1 MNFSSRRLPKV
12 SFEFFPPRSPNAART
27 LWRSFRRLEPYGP
40 RFASVTYGAGGS
52 TRKRTH
58 QIVQRMLEES
68 DIPPA
73 AHLTCIGSS
82 REEIDQ
88 IARNYWESGI
98 THIVALRG
106 DPPDG
111 ARNYEPHPNGYAY
124 ASDLITGLKKI
135 ANFEI
140 SVGAYPEVHPESRTI
155 QTDLDNL
162 KRKIDSGATR
172 AITQFFFEPDLY
184 FRFMDK
190 ARSAGINI
198 PIVPG
203 VLPITDIINA
213 SRFAARCGASIP
225 DWLLARYG
233 RVGNGPQARSSIA
246 VSTATEFIHRLMLEG
261 VDEFHFYTLNRA
273 AIISRTCDNLGITK
287 REVEIDAQRTRTK

>member
-1 MNFSSRRLPKV
+1 MNFSSQRLPKV

-82 REEIDQ
+82 REEVDQ

-106 DPPDG
+106 DPHAG

-135 ANFEI
+135 ADFEI
-140 SVGAYPEVHPESRTI
+140 SVGAYPEVHPESRTL

-184 FRFMDK
+184 LRFMDK

-213 SRFAARCGASIP
+213 SRFADRCGASIP
-225 DWLLARYG
+225 DWLLSRYG

-287 REVEIDAQRTRTK
+287 REVEIDA

>member
-246 VSTATEFIHRLMLEG
+246 VSTATELIHRLMLEG

>member
-1 MNFSSRRLPKV
+1 
-12 SFEFFPPRSPNAART
+12 
-27 LWRSFRRLEPYGP
+27 
-40 RFASVTYGAGGS
+40 
-52 TRKRTH
+52 
-58 QIVQRMLEES
+58 MLEES

-124 ASDLITGLKKI
+124 ASDLITGVKKI

-233 RVGNGPQARSSIA
+233 RVGNGPQARSSVA